1 MPRSRRSRALSA
13 HPSNQIDDVVHQRT
27 RLGILT
33 VLAESRRTD
42 FRTLR
47 ELLELTDGN
56 LARHIQVLEEAGYV
70 KQKKESGDGRPRTWI
85 SITAAGR
92 KALAREVASL
102 RALIEIAGG

>member
-1 MPRSRRSRALSA
+1 MSS

-56 LARHIQVLEEAGYV
+56 LARHIQVLDEAGYI
-70 KQKKESGDGRPRTWI
+70 KQKKESGGGRPRTWI
-85 SITAAGR
+85 SITPSGR
-92 KALAREVASL
+92 KALAKEVAAL
-102 RALIEIAGG
+102 RALIDIAGG